1 VIPSRLFAQLEK
13 AGRKLFEKMATKPN
27 QTARYGDV
35 RQFEKAEAAKP
46 E

>member
-1 VIPSRLFAQLEK
+1 LHNWRKLEV
-13 AGRKLFEKMATKPN
+13 KLFEQMAKKPN

-35 RQFEKAEAAKP
+35 RQFAKTEAAKP